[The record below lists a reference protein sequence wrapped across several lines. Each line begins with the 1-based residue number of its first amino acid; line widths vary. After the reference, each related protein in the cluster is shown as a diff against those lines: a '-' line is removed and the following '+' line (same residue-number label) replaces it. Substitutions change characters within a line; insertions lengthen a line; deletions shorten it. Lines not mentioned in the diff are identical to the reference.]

1 MSEKAF
7 WYAIRTKPNK
17 EQVACLNCR
26 QQGLTVYLPTIR
38 KTIHHARQKK
48 DVLRPFFPGYLF
60 LMLTPEQLNWST
72 IRSTRGVL
80 EPVHFGGTYVP
91 VPDWIID
98 QLKDREES
106 GALSQSEL
114 KRQALQPGTEVA
126 VSLSNDSETEG
137 VVFGWHGKDNV
148 IVLLNLLSRKVR
160 VTVSQ
165 ERVDAVKP

>member
-1 MSEKAF
+1 MSNKAL

-17 EQVACLNCR
+17 EQVACLNCE
-26 QQGLTVYLPTIR
+26 QQGLTVYLPMIR
-38 KTIHHARQKK
+38 KTVRHARQKK

-60 LMLTPEQLNWST
+60 LRLTPEELNWPT

-106 GALSQSEL
+106 GALNQSAL
-114 KRQALQPGTEVA
+114 KRQTLQPGTEVA
-126 VSLSNDSETEG
+126 VNLGNHSETEG
-137 VVFGWHGKDNV
+137 VVFSWRGKDNV

-165 ERVDAVKP
+165 DRVDAIKS